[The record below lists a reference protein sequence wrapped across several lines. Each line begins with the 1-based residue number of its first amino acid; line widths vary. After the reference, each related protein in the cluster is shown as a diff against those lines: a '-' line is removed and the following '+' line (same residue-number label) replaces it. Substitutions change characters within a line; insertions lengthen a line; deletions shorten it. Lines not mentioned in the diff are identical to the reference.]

1 MASTVV
7 GLFDDRDDAHN
18 AVQDLMAAGFS
29 RDKISLVATDPSGEY
44 QKYSVDAEG
53 NLAGEGA
60 AAGLTSGAVVGGLL
74 GLLIGAGAIFFPP
87 AGVLVAGPIAGL
99 ITGAA
104 AGAATGGILGA
115 LIGLGIPKEHAETYA
130 EGVRR
135 GGTLITVT
143 TDESE
148 VQRVKDLLDRD
159 GAVDIEQRGG
169 YYRQQGFT
177 GYDANSKPY
186 TADQYAN
193 ERDQLRSYASDETL
207 STGVGTAAG
216 SGRVRTYAYADTP
229 TGTLTS
235 SNSQYDAAVTPTGAP
250 NGVPGIQTGGH
261 DADGSPDTRGIT
273 EKAADAIT
281 GDRIDD
287 KTGKQV

>member
-1 MASTVV
+1 MASTIV

-18 AVQDLMAAGFS
+18 AVQDLMAAGFT
-29 RDKISLVATDPSGEY
+29 REKISLVATDPSGEY
-44 QKYSVDAEG
+44 QKYSVDSEG

-87 AGVLVAGPIAGL
+87 AGILVAGPIAGL

-104 AGAATGGILGA
+104 AGAATGGILGG

-135 GGTLITVT
+135 GGTLVTVT
-143 TDESE
+143 ADESE
-148 VQRVKDLLDRD
+148 VPRVKDILDRD

-177 GYDANSKPY
+177 SYDHSARPL
-186 TADQYAN
+186 TAEELAA
-193 ERDQLRSYASDETL
+193 ERDQLRAYASDETL
-207 STGVGTAAG
+207 STGIGTAA
-216 SGRVRTYAYADTP
+216 SFLP
-229 TGTLTS
+229 
-235 SNSQYDAAVTPTGAP
+235 
-250 NGVPGIQTGGH
+250 
-261 DADGSPDTRGIT
+261 
-273 EKAADAIT
+273 
-281 GDRIDD
+281 
-287 KTGKQV
+287 